1 LLKNSLKIIL
11 GLILATTAWML
22 VWPSALLFII
32 ICLLI
37 IFLLMWPKIFLR
49 FFIGVLAFMLLV
61 WLLIQTSPVQ
71 NFIAGKVAAKL
82 ATDLHTT
89 VKIGH
94 VNFSLFDKMD
104 LDNTLILDQH
114 NDTLLKAGSLKLRIT
129 DWFFFKKNLE
139 LKYIG
144 LEDAVI
150 KQQRTDSAWNYQ
162 FLIDYFSSPQK
173 AKNQSK
179 KIVLKIQKLDLK
191 NVVYLKNDLWEG
203 QRTIFKAGSLVVDAD
218 NVDVTKN
225 LILIKSIDMDKPY
238 YSIENFDGLD
248 TSTTVRVRKPGTL
261 YFNPSNLRIRISALN
276 ITNGF
281 FASGIKGEVPTPG
294 LLDGKKLEVSKI
306 NGTVKNFNF
315 IKDTITANIDLNA
328 IERSGFKVK
337 TLYASYKLTPQQM
350 EFSNLF
356 IKTNNSTL
364 TNYFVMQYHDF
375 KTGMRNYVDSVTMK
389 AFIKNSLVYTDD
401 IAYFAPSLAKWNEK
415 FLVSG
420 HFNGKVKDFTVKDLF
435 VRNGNSTYAS
445 GDLIA
450 KNITD
455 KHKLT
460 VSLSNA
466 NVQTNV
472 HEISFIVPGLA
483 KIKSPD
489 LAALGNVHFVGD
501 FNATLSKI
509 NAKGTLAS
517 ALGGMYTDLSMW
529 FPARAEP
536 VYSGS
541 LQTKQFNLGK
551 FLSIPD
557 LGNIS
562 FNGKVNGSSFNLD
575 KIATQ
580 INGNFTSLAFKDYNY
595 SDLAFNG
602 EIKHKHFEGDFKA
615 NDTNFNFT
623 SKILIDLSGD
633 VPSFNVFGDLVN
645 ANLHA
650 LKLSKDS
657 VGVTGLFDLNFRG
670 HNIDDFIGYAKI
682 LNATITHNDQTLN
695 FDSLTLTAAL
705 DSNNVKRL
713 VLESN
718 EFVATVEG
726 QYNILKLPQSFQLFL
741 NHYYPSL
748 INPPKNE
755 LSNQNF
761 SVTIHTED
769 FEKYAT
775 LIDSNLAGFN
785 DMLITGKISTVGG
798 NKFNFDINIPS
809 ASYKKLSLE
818 AAKISGD
825 GDDDSLLLT
834 GNIGK
839 FHLSDS
845 SYFPNT
851 NISIHSAN
859 DLSHVL
865 ISTSANAT
873 LNEAKLDADV
883 RTLPDG
889 VSINFHPSSFVLN
902 DKKWNL
908 QNQGEVVIRNHF
920 SSAKNM
926 KFTQGFQEITI
937 ESVEEGGTSNALA
950 VRLRNVDIGDIFPL
964 FIVRP
969 VMEGVANG
977 DIYLRD
983 IYTNFNADAK
993 INFSQFRL
1001 NNDSLG
1007 IADVTA
1013 KYNKQDGKVIFNIK
1027 ANDLNFVMDA
1037 NGYYNLKDSLRN
1049 PFQTS
1054 IKLNHAKVG
1063 ILNTYLGN
1071 LFDDIKGFATGTIN
1085 LNGSFQNLHL
1095 TGNAH
1100 LDSGA
1105 LTVRYTQVRYK
1116 IPSADFVFENDKID
1130 FGNFTI
1136 TDKFGNT
1143 GKVNGILYEN
1153 AFKNNRYDLNLS
1165 TDKLLVLDTKK
1176 KDNPLF
1182 YGAVIAKMNLALS
1195 GPQENMRMSISGEP
1209 ADLSTFF
1216 IQTSTSSK
1224 SADADFIIFKQ
1235 YGKKM
1240 ITDTAE
1246 SITHLNIDLD
1256 LVANNKVTVSVIL
1269 DELTG
1274 DIIEATGNGRLSIK
1288 VPAVGDISM
1297 TGRYNIE
1304 QGNYNFN
1311 FQSLVKKPFELM
1323 PEQNS
1328 YIEWNGNPYDAN
1340 IKITA
1345 KYTAKDV
1352 TLSDLTAGS
1361 TNILLDQNILGYRG
1375 DVYVIADLVGKLSH
1389 PQINFRLDFPEG
1401 SAIRSND
1408 NFNRL
1413 LAKMESD
1420 ENEMLKQVTWL
1431 IVFDSFSPYG
1441 EISGSQA
1448 FVQSTS
1454 INTIS
1459 QKVAGVLNNYVSDLL
1474 YKLTGDKSLQF
1485 DVGAKTYS
1493 SYSLNGTSGNTLD
1506 RTAVELKLNKSLFN
1520 NKVIVTFG
1528 GDLDFNI
1535 SGAAAASSNN
1545 FQWLPDIAV
1554 QIVLSKDRKLRAIVF
1569 NHSSLGVSGSNTGTV
1584 GRVTRQGISISYTKD
1599 FDKIFGGTN
1608 SDIYFVAPSPTDS
1621 TSQKQNN
1628 NR

>member
-1 LLKNSLKIIL
+1 MLLWPRIFVRFLIGVVAFIIL
-11 GLILATTAWML
+11 IW
-22 VWPSALLFII
+22 LF
-32 ICLLI
+32 
-37 IFLLMWPKIFLR
+37 
-49 FFIGVLAFMLLV
+49 
-61 WLLIQTSPVQ
+61 IQTSPVQ

-94 VNFSLFDKMD
+94 VDFSLFDKMD
-104 LDNTLILDQH
+104 LDSTLILDQH
-114 NDTLLKAGSLKLRIT
+114 KDTLLKAGSLKLRIT
-129 DWFFFKKNLE
+129 DWFFLKKNIE

-150 KQQRTDSAWNYQ
+150 KQQRSDSVWNYQ
-162 FLIDYFSSPQK
+162 FLIDYFSSPNK
-173 AKNQSK
+173 AKNQSN
-179 KIVLKIQKLDLK
+179 KIVLKIQKVDLK
-191 NVVYLKNDLWEG
+191 NVVYIKNDLWEG
-203 QRTIFKAGSLVVDAD
+203 QKTILKTGSLVVDAD
-218 NVDVTKN
+218 NVDVTKGIVLVN
-225 LILIKSIDMDKPY
+225 SIDMDKPY
-238 YSIENFDGLD
+238 YSIENFNGID
-248 TSTTVRVRKPGTL
+248 TSHTVHVRKPGTL
-261 YFNPSNLRIRISALN
+261 YLNPSNLRIRISAVN
-276 ITNGF
+276 IKNGF
-281 FASGIKGEVPTPG
+281 FASGTRGEVPSPDKF
-294 LLDGKKLEVSKI
+294 DGKKLEVSKI
-306 NGTVKNFNF
+306 NGVVKNFNF

-328 IERSGFKVK
+328 VERSGFKVK
-337 TLYASYKLTPQQM
+337 RLQASYRFTPQQM
-350 EFSNLF
+350 EFSNLY

-364 TNYFVMQYHDF
+364 TNYFAMQYHDF
-375 KTGMRNYVDSVTMK
+375 NRSIKNYVDSIVMK
-389 AFIKNSLVYTDD
+389 AVIKNSVVYTDD
-401 IAYFAPSLAKWNEK
+401 IAYFAPPLSKWNQK
-415 FLVSG
+415 FLLNG
-420 HFNGKVKDFTVKDLF
+420 HFTGKVNDFTVKDLF
-435 VRNGNSTYAS
+435 ARNASNTYAS
-445 GDLIA
+445 GDLVA
-450 KNITD
+450 KNVTD
-455 KHKLT
+455 RNKISI
-460 VSLSNA
+460 SLSNA

-472 HEISFIVPGLA
+472 REISFIVPALV

-489 LAALGNVHFVGD
+489 LAALGNVHFVGG
-501 FNATLSKI
+501 FNTTLSKI
-509 NAKGTLAS
+509 NAKGTVAS
-517 ALGGMYTDLSMW
+517 ALGGMYIDLSMT
-529 FPARAEP
+529 FPAKAEP
-536 VYSGS
+536 VYAGS

-557 LGNIS
+557 IGNVS
-562 FNGKVNGSSFNLD
+562 FNGKVSGSSFKLD
-575 KIATQ
+575 KIATK
-580 INGNFTSLAFKDYNY
+580 INGNFTSLAFKDYDY
-595 SDLAFNG
+595 SNLEFNG
-602 EIKHKHFEGDFKA
+602 AIKQKHFEGDLKA

-633 VPSFNVFGDLVN
+633 VPSFNLFGDLVN

-657 VGVTGLFDLNFRG
+657 VTLTGLFDLNFHG
-670 HNIDDFIGYAKI
+670 HNIDDFLGYAKI
-682 LNATITHNDQTLN
+682 LNATVTHNNQTLD
-695 FDSLTLTAAL
+695 FDSLTLTVAL
-705 DSNNVKRL
+705 DSNNLKRL

-726 QYNILKLPQSFQLFL
+726 QYNILELPASFQSFL
-741 NHYYPSL
+741 NHYYPSV
-748 INPPKNE
+748 INPPKNQ

-769 FEKYAT
+769 FERYAK

-798 NKFNFDINIPS
+798 DKFNFDINVPS

-818 AAKISGD
+818 GAKISGD

-834 GNIGK
+834 GDIGK
-839 FHLSDS
+839 FHISDS

-851 NISIHSAN
+851 HISIHSAN

-889 VSINFHPSSFVLN
+889 VSVNFHPSSFVLN
-902 DKKWNL
+902 DKKWTL
-908 QNQGEVVIRNHF
+908 QDQGEVVIRNHF

-926 KFTQGFQEITI
+926 KLTQGFQEITI

-950 VRLRNVDIGDIFPL
+950 VRLKNVDIGDIFPL
-964 FIVRP
+964 FITRP

-977 DIYLRD
+977 DVYLRD
-983 IYTNFNADAK
+983 IYTNLNADGK
-993 INFSQFRL
+993 ISFSQFRL
-1001 NNDSLG
+1001 NNDSIGL
-1007 IADVTA
+1007 ADITA
-1013 KYNKQDGKVIFNIK
+1013 KYNKQDGKINFNIK
-1027 ANDLNFVMDA
+1027 ANDLNFGMDA
-1037 NGYYNLKDSLRN
+1037 NGYYNLKDSLHT
-1049 PFQTS
+1049 PLQTS
-1054 IKLNHAKVG
+1054 IKLDHAKVG
-1063 ILNTYLGN
+1063 ILNTYLGT
-1071 LFDDIKGFATGTIN
+1071 LFDNITGLATGTIN

-1095 TGNAH
+1095 TGQAH

-1105 LTVRYTQVRYK
+1105 LTVKYTQVRYK
-1116 IPSADFVFENDKID
+1116 IPSADFVFENDKIN

-1136 TDKFGNT
+1136 ADKFGNT

-1153 AFKNNRYDLNLS
+1153 AFKNNRYDLTLS
-1165 TDKLLVLDTKK
+1165 TDKLLLLDTKK

-1182 YGAVIAKMNLALS
+1182 YGSVIGKVNLSLT

-1209 ADLSTFF
+1209 ADISTFF
-1216 IQTSTSSK
+1216 IQTSTSTK

-1235 YGKKM
+1235 YGEKI
-1240 ITDTAE
+1240 ITDTGQ
-1246 SITHLNIDLD
+1246 SITNLNIDLD
-1256 LVANNKVTVSVIL
+1256 LVANNKITVSVIL

-1288 VPAVGDISM
+1288 VPAVGDVSM

-1311 FQSLVKKPFELM
+1311 FQSLVKKPFELL

-1328 YIEWNGNPYDAN
+1328 YIEWTGNPYDAN

-1345 KYTAKDV
+1345 RYVAKDV

-1361 TNILLDQNILGYRG
+1361 TNILLDQNIIGYRG

-1389 PQINFRLDFPEG
+1389 PTINFRLDFPEG

-1441 EISGSQA
+1441 EISGNQA
-1448 FVQSTS
+1448 FVQSAG

-1459 QKVAGVLNNYVSDLL
+1459 QKVASVLNNYVSDLL
-1474 YKLTGDKSLQF
+1474 YKLTGDKTLQF

-1493 SYSLNGTSGNTLD
+1493 SSSLTSTSSGNTLD

-1535 SGAAAASSNN
+1535 SSAAAASTNGN
-1545 FQWLPDIAV
+1545 LQWLPDISV
-1554 QIVLSKDRKLRAIVF
+1554 QIVLSKDRKLRAIIF
-1569 NHSSLGVSGSNTGTV
+1569 NHSSLGVSSANTGTI

-1599 FDKIFGGTN
+1599 FDKVFGGTN
-1608 SDIYFVAPSPTDS
+1608 SDVYFVAPTSTDS
-1621 TSQKQNN
+1621 TSRKQNN
-1628 NR
+1628 NNK